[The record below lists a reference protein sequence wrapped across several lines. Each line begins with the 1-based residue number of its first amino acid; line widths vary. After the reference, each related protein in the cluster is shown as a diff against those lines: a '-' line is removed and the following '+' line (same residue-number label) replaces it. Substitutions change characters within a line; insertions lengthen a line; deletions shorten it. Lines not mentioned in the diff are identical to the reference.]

1 MEKIVMFLTAED
13 LEEIANDFLRMCV
26 SRVKGEDLV
35 TKYAHF
41 LEDEHPNHVGHYR
54 NRLTTNPEGAIAEA
68 VTFHFFRSSL
78 DAVQVNEDPNKG
90 GVDFLCKIGSSEFIA
105 EITSLQDETVTRKS
119 GLKYK
124 LTNSPSVGTFAP
136 ITRKLCD
143 TVCDKASQMSGY
155 NCPGVLVIAC
165 KHSLADVLFDAIDAE
180 RLLVGDIKIGLSS
193 SRESTNVTEL
203 KNSCFLRHN
212 QGWELG
218 NRSISSILLFHISGV
233 SAFILGILHPDPTHK
248 FLPEF
253 LPAIPFLRLKQWPP
267 NGNNIETEWVK
278 YEETELIIPIP
289 EQHRFWYD
297 LSLNEPSMSEM
308 SPK

>member
-1 MEKIVMFLTAED
+1 MFLTEED

-41 LEDEHPNHVGHYR
+41 LETEHPSHVAHYR
-54 NRLTTNPEGAIAEA
+54 DRLKTNREGAIAEA
-68 VTFHFFRSSL
+68 VTFHFFRYNL
-78 DAVQVNEDPNKG
+78 DEVQVNEDPKKG

-105 EITSLQDETVTRKS
+105 EITSLQAETVTRKS
-119 GLKYK
+119 GVKYK
-124 LTNSPSVGTFAP
+124 PTKSSSVGTFSP

-165 KHSLADVLFDAIDAE
+165 KHSLADILFDAVDAE
-180 RLLVGDIKIGLSS
+180 RLLVGNIEIGLSS

-203 KNSCFLRHN
+203 KNSCFLQHN
-212 QGWELG
+212 QEWELS

-233 SAFILGILHPDPTHK
+233 SAFVLGILHPDPTHK
-248 FLPEF
+248 FLPKF
-253 LPAIPFLRLKQWPP
+253 LPSIPFLRLKQWPP
-267 NGNNIETEWVK
+267 NGNKIKTEWVK
-278 YEETELIIPIP
+278 YEETELVIPRP

-297 LSLNEPSMSEM
+297 LSLNDPSMSKRP
-308 SPK
+308 PKCKR

>member
-1 MEKIVMFLTAED
+1 M
-13 LEEIANDFLRMCV
+13 
-26 SRVKGEDLV
+26 
-35 TKYAHF
+35 
-41 LEDEHPNHVGHYR
+41 
-54 NRLTTNPEGAIAEA
+54 
-68 VTFHFFRSSL
+68 
-78 DAVQVNEDPNKG
+78 NEDPNKG

-105 EITSLQDETVTRKS
+105 EITSLQVETVTRKS
-119 GLKYK
+119 GLEYK
-124 LTNSPSVGTFAP
+124 PTKRYSVGTFAP

-165 KHSLADVLFDAIDAE
+165 KHPLADVLFDAFDAE

-193 SRESTNVTEL
+193 SRKSTNITEL

-212 QGWELG
+212 QEWELG

-233 SAFILGILHPDPTHK
+233 SAFVLGILHPDPTHN

-253 LPAIPFLRLKQWPP
+253 LPSIPFLRLKQWPP
-267 NGNNIETEWVK
+267 NGNNIKTEWVK
-278 YEETELIIPIP
+278 YEKTELVIPRP

-308 SPK
+308 PPKCKQ

>member
-1 MEKIVMFLTAED
+1 MFLTE
-13 LEEIANDFLRMCV
+13 EEIAETANDILRMFV
-26 SRVKGEDLV
+26 SRIKGEDLV

-41 LEDEHPNHVGHYR
+41 LEDEHPSHVAHYR
-54 NRLTTNPEGAIAEA
+54 NRLKTNPEGAIAEA
-68 VTFHFFRSSL
+68 VTFHFFRSNL
-78 DAVQVNEDPNKG
+78 EAVQVHEDPNKG

-105 EITSLQDETVTRKS
+105 EITSLQSETVTRKS
-119 GLKYK
+119 GLESKPTK
-124 LTNSPSVGTFAP
+124 RPSVKAFSP

-165 KHSLADVLFDAIDAE
+165 KHPLADVLFDAVDAE

-203 KNSCFLRHN
+203 KNSCFLQYN
-212 QGWELG
+212 QEWELS

-233 SAFILGILHPDPTHK
+233 SAFILGILHPDPTHN

-253 LPAIPFLRLKQWPP
+253 LPSIPFLRLKQWPP
-267 NGNNIETEWVK
+267 NGNNIKTEWVK
-278 YEETELIIPIP
+278 YEETEWVISRP

-297 LSLNEPSMSEM
+297 PSLNAP
-308 SPK
+308 P